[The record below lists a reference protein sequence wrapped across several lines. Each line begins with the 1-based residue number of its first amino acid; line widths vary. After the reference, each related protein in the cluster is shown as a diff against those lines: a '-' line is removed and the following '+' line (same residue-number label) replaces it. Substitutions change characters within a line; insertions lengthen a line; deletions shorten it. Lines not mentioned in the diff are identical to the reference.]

1 MKNELYIPIKGGNW
15 LYFKTNKTTA
25 NEAFVEYDNLI
36 KRLEINDDN
45 VEYEYDKIELRNAE
59 TQEVISKISNKENK

>member
-1 MKNELYIPIKGGNW
+1 MKNELYIPIKGGSW

-25 NEAFVEYDNLI
+25 SEAFVEYDNLI
-36 KRLEINDDN
+36 KSLEINDDN

-59 TQEVISKISNKENK
+59 TQEVISKISENK